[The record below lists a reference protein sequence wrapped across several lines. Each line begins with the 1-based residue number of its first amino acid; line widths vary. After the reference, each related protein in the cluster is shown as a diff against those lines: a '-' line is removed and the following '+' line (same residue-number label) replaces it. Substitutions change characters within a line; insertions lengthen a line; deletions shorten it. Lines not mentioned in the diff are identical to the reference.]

1 MQNFKDSDQKKLR
14 KDLAKKAI
22 NLALQNDW
30 TGAVEANIDIVN
42 KFDDDLEAYNRLGK
56 ALTELGKHQ
65 KAKDAFRNALK
76 ISPYNS
82 IAQKNLDRLNKLGND
97 ISISGNTVLS
107 TPQFLIE
114 ESGKSGLTALIDLA
128 KWNVLLK
135 LVPGHRVYL
144 KANEGRLRILDSSET
159 YLGTVEPKLSSRL
172 IRLIDGG
179 NHYEGTVMSVNEK
192 ELIVMIREIH
202 QDPSQA
208 SITSFPT
215 KVNDQYTG
223 YMPTNSPNR
232 SRQQEQGID
241 LDTTT
246 ESLNV
251 KDWSND
257 DTEPGDDEVFTP
269 AIHRIM
275 DPSEEDEED
284 ETY

>member
-14 KDLAKKAI
+14 KNLARKAI

-30 TGAVEANIDIVN
+30 TGAVETNIAIVN

-65 KAKDAFRNALK
+65 KAKVAFRNALK

-82 IAQKNLDRLNKLGND
+82 IAQKNLDRLNKLGSD
-97 ISISGNTVLS
+97 ISISGDTVLS

-114 ESGKSGLTALIDLA
+114 ESGKSRLTTLIDLA

-144 KANEGRLRILDSSET
+144 KANEGRLRILDSSEA

-172 IRLIDGG
+172 IRLLDGG
-179 NHYEGTVMSVNEK
+179 NRYEGTVISVNEK

-215 KVNDQYTG
+215 KVNDQYAG
-223 YMPTNSPNR
+223 YMPTNSPNLR
-232 SRQQEQGID
+232 RQQEQGID
-241 LDTTT
+241 LGTTT
-246 ESLNV
+246 ESLNI

-257 DTEPGDDEVFTP
+257 DTEPGDDEIFTP
-269 AIHRIM
+269 ARHRIM
-275 DPSEEDEED
+275 DPSEEDE
-284 ETY
+284 TY